1 MNTQSVN
8 IRIQKVV
15 FHILER
21 RSRLQGVSISL
32 YVRNILRNF
41 CKTLDDYW
49 IDCII
54 TITDPDT
61 NPPTKYYQCK
71 ICNYKTDDI
80 SDEAYETIKQHVLQ
94 AHEL

>member
-1 MNTQSVN
+1 MSTQSIN
-8 IRIQKVV
+8 IRIQKSV

-21 RSRLQGVSISL
+21 RSRLQGVSMSL

-49 IDCII
+49 IDCIKEF
-54 TITDPDT
+54 TPLEGD
-61 NPPTKYYQCK
+61 KYYKCK
-71 ICNYKTDDI
+71 ICDYKTDDI
-80 SDEAYETIKQHVLQ
+80 SDEAHETVKQHVLQ